1 MVKLSV
7 IIPVYNGDKYIANG
21 LDSLLNQT
29 FKDFEVICI
38 NDCSTDN
45 SFKILKEYALKD
57 NRIIIIN
64 NEKNLGAALT
74 RNVGINRAKGEYI
87 YFLDADDYIDEKY
100 LECMVQKIEQ
110 EKCDVVLNLS
120 ILNETNGN
128 SFPYKHPSMPEIN
141 PDGEYLDKITTI
153 HDAPCFIWA
162 RIYRKSFLNENKLRF
177 LDIHATD
184 DVVFNAIVDMYVD
197 KTFVFY
203 GEKYHY
209 TVNNTGVTGTAKTVD
224 DRDLQH
230 IKAHSM
236 IYDYLKEHNKLDDR
250 LKLFRVYP
258 FMKVDTEEKFEYY
271 KKFFEKIEPDFHKN
285 EDIYNDMEKF
295 FAYSLLNTSSYEEY
309 LKNYNKVVTIGF
321 LRRKR

>member
-100 LECMVQKIEQ
+100 LECMVKKIEQ